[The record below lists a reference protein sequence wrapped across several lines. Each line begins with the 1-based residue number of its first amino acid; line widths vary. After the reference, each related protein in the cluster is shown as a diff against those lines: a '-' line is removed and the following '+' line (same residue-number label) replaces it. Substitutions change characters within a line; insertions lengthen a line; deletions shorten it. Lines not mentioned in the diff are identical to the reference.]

1 MTGPVQVSVRNCFQ
15 AAVGQLELIGKVT
28 ALTSHPAGCQLC
40 KPTWQYDAAAHRM
53 PDRPT

>member
-15 AAVGQLELIGKVT
+15 AAVGQLKLISKVT
-28 ALTSHPAGCQLC
+28 ALTLHPARYQLC
-40 KPTWQYDAAAHRM
+40 KPMQQYDAAAHRM